1 MQLLSSPDP
10 TIRLTVSHL
19 SLILALVLDHLQT
32 LRLLTNVDPS
42 IVHLYFS
49 QRLQGLDASVET
61 YEDEVLSLLE
71 VVKILAGDDAEL
83 YARSIKDVL
92 SPAGAAGVNGAQ
104 QSSRV
109 LERAVEI
116 VLSSLSDGET

>member
-1 MQLLSSPDP
+1 M
-10 TIRLTVSHL
+10 
-19 SLILALVLDHLQT
+19 
-32 LRLLTNVDPS
+32 TNVDPS
-42 IVHLYFS
+42 IIQLYFS

-92 SPAGAAGVNGAQ
+92 SPAGAAGVNRAQ

>member
-1 MQLLSSPDP
+1 
-10 TIRLTVSHL
+10 
-19 SLILALVLDHLQT
+19 
-32 LRLLTNVDPS
+32 LTNVDPS
-42 IVHLYFS
+42 IVQLYFS
-49 QRLQGLDASVET
+49 QRLQGLDTSAES

-71 VVKILAGDDAEL
+71 VIKILAGEDAEL

-92 SPAGAAGVNGAQ
+92 SPAGTGGVNGTQ

-116 VLSSLSDGET
+116 VLSSLRDGKTWDHP